1 VTRILHSVRVSGAK
15 GSGRR
20 RWVDAVLHP
29 TPGEPRS
36 GFCIVFAALG
46 RAAWHWRSRL
56 LPWLAPVWLTI
67 AGLLKARRSA
77 EVSDLAHA
85 RVADQLAIAVGA
97 QWEAEACI
105 HHLNDPCLL
114 PVSWAAA
121 DVSLADP
128 WDQLEMLPDTGVAQL
143 ASPSPGTWATS
154 PDDLAS
160 PPSDT
165 WGFKSLGIQA
175 PGFRE
180 CLRARQRLRASLSR
194 PSRQVR

>member
-15 GSGRR
+15 SSGRR

-29 TPGEPRS
+29 TPVNLAVAS
-36 GFCIVFAALG
+36 VLF
-46 RAAWHWRSRL
+46 L
-56 LPWLAPVWLTI
+56 LPLVGQLSISAVGFSLGLPLFWLTI

-77 EVSDLAHA
+77 EVSDLALA

-143 ASPSPGTWATS
+143 ASSSPGTWATS

-160 PPSDT
+160 PPGHVGVQVPRDT
-165 WGFKSLGIQA
+165 SLRI
-175 PGFRE
+175 P
-180 CLRARQRLRASLSR
+180 
-194 PSRQVR
+194 

>member
-1 VTRILHSVRVSGAK
+1 
-15 GSGRR
+15 
-20 RWVDAVLHP
+20 
-29 TPGEPRS
+29 
-36 GFCIVFAALG
+36 
-46 RAAWHWRSRL
+46 
-56 LPWLAPVWLTI
+56 
-67 AGLLKARRSA
+67 
-77 EVSDLAHA
+77 
-85 RVADQLAIAVGA
+85 VADQLAIAVGA

-165 WGFKSLGIQA
+165 WGFKSLRSA
-175 PGFRE
+175 RDFARE
-180 CLRARQRLRASLSR
+180 EWPLRGSAADVLT
-194 PSRQVR
+194 

>member
-77 EVSDLAHA
+77 EVSDLALA
-85 RVADQLAIAVGA
+85 RVADQLAVAVGA

-128 WDQLEMLPDTGVAQL
+128 GTSWRCSLTPVSRSFRLRLRGLGRLAQMTWPVPPDT
-143 ASPSPGTWATS
+143 WE
-154 PDDLAS
+154 
-160 PPSDT
+160 
-165 WGFKSLGIQA
+165 FKSLGMQA

>member
-1 VTRILHSVRVSGAK
+1 MLSCIQPPVNLAVASV
-15 GSGRR
+15 
-20 RWVDAVLHP
+20 L
-29 TPGEPRS
+29 
-36 GFCIVFAALG
+36 F
-46 RAAWHWRSRL
+46 L
-56 LPWLAPVWLTI
+56 LPLVGQPGIGAVGFSLGLPLFWLTI

-77 EVSDLAHA
+77 EVSDLALA

-160 PPSDT
+160 PPSAT
-165 WGFKSLGIQA
+165 
-175 PGFRE
+175 
-180 CLRARQRLRASLSR
+180 
-194 PSRQVR
+194 